1 MSQVPI
7 AVPPSARNPATAAL
21 ASARVRS
28 SIRTMADS
36 GPWGKARRASWLPAT
51 TANHTPSST
60 WSRAAVAARWTA
72 AMFSP
77 LIEPEVSTMTTSA
90 ASPDPDCPA
99 SPAPEQVTV
108 TMAWTS
114 VPPSGRNSFW

>member
-1 MSQVPI
+1 MPN
-7 AVPPSARNPATAAL
+7 SALR
-21 ASARVRS
+21 
-28 SIRTMADS
+28 
-36 GPWGKARRASWLPAT
+36 GKARCASWLPAM

-60 WSRAAVAARWTA
+60 WSSAAAAACRTA
-72 AMFSP
+72 AMFAP
-77 LIEPEVSTMTTSA
+77 FIEPEVSTMTTSA

-99 SPAPEQVTV
+99 SPASEQLTV